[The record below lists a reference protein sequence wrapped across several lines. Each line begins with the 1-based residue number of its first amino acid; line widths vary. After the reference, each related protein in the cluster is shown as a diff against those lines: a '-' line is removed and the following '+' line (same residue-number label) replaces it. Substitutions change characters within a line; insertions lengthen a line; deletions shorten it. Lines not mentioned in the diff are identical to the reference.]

1 MSVPLKVPEVG
12 ESVRE
17 GYLTEW
23 LKDDGD
29 VVAAD
34 EPLYVLET
42 DKVTMTINADVGGRL
57 AIKVP
62 AGQEVEVGQAVAEI
76 DDSVE
81 APAAPPASGPAATPD
96 AVAETEPEQTA
107 QAPAVPA
114 ERGEPTPQ
122 PGKAPRA
129 TATIEDLSPAVRRLV
144 LEHDLDPA
152 SISGTGRGGRLTK
165 EDVLRHL
172 DESTLQT
179 PATDVTLRPEPPAP
193 AAAAAAPDERQT
205 RRRMSPLR
213 QRLAERLVEA
223 QQTAAMLTTFN
234 EVDMSRVI
242 ALRKQWREKF
252 RERHGVDLGFMS
264 FFVKAAVNALAF
276 VPAVNAFLDGDE
288 IVENHYY
295 DIGVAVSTERG
306 LVVPVIRDADRLSFA
321 GVETGIA
328 ELAEK
333 ARTGKLTLDDLSGG
347 VFTVSNGGIFG
358 SMLSTPILNP
368 PQSAILGMHAIKK
381 RPVVAGEDDR
391 VEVRPMMYLALSYD
405 HRLIDGREAVT
416 FLKRIVECLEDP
428 ERLLL
433 EV

>member
-1 MSVPLKVPEVG
+1 MSVLLKIPEVG

-17 GYLTEW
+17 GFLTDW
-23 LKDDGD
+23 LRSDGD

-57 AIKVP
+57 TIKVP
-62 AGQEVEVGQAVAEI
+62 AGEKVEVGQAVAEI

-81 APAAPPASGPAATPD
+81 APAAPPAPEPEAAAPEQPETAAEQPTPPAAREAHTPKP
-96 AVAETEPEQTA
+96 AQSSAAAGSVA
-107 QAPAVPA
+107 
-114 ERGEPTPQ
+114 
-122 PGKAPRA
+122 
-129 TATIEDLSPAVRRLV
+129 DLSPAVRRLV
-144 LEHDLDPA
+144 LEHDLDPGV
-152 SISGTGRGGRLTK
+152 ISGSGRGGRLTK
-165 EDVLRHL
+165 EDVLRYL
-172 DESTLQT
+172 DERPREA
-179 PATDVTLRPEPPAP
+179 PAASPAPRPAP
-193 AAAAAAPDERQT
+193 AAPPAVPAASGERQT

-213 QRLAERLVEA
+213 QRLAQRLVEA
-223 QQTAAMLTTFN
+223 QQTAAMLMTFN
-234 EVDMSRVI
+234 EVDMTRVI
-242 ALRKQWREKF
+242 ALRKQWRERF

-264 FFVKAAVNALAF
+264 FFVKAVVNALAF

-288 IVENHYY
+288 IVDNHYY
-295 DIGVAVSTERG
+295 DIGVAVSTDRG
-306 LVVPVIRDADRLSFA
+306 LVVPVVRDADRLTFA
-321 GVETGIA
+321 GVESAIA

-333 ARTGKLTLDDLSGG
+333 ARTGRLTLDDLSGG

-368 PQSAILGMHAIKK
+368 PQSGILGMHAIKK
-381 RPVVAGEDDR
+381 RPVVVGEDDR

-405 HRLIDGREAVT
+405 HRLVDGREAVT

>member
-17 GYLTEW
+17 GFLTEW
-23 LKDDGD
+23 LRSDGD

-57 AIKVP
+57 TIKVP
-62 AGQEVEVGQAVAEI
+62 AGEEVEVGQAVAEI

-81 APAAPPASGPAATPD
+81 APATPPAPEPEAAAPEQPETAAEQPTPPAAPEARTPK
-96 AVAETEPEQTA
+96 PA
-107 QAPAVPA
+107 QSS
-114 ERGEPTPQ
+114 
-122 PGKAPRA
+122 A
-129 TATIEDLSPAVRRLV
+129 TAGSVADLSPAVRRLV
-144 LEHDLDPA
+144 LEHDLDPGV
-152 SISGTGRGGRLTK
+152 ISGSGRGGRLTK
-165 EDVLRHL
+165 EDVLRYL
-172 DESTLQT
+172 DERPREA
-179 PATDVTLRPEPPAP
+179 PAASPAPRPAP
-193 AAAAAAPDERQT
+193 AAPPAVPAASGERQT

-213 QRLAERLVEA
+213 QRLAQRLVEA

-242 ALRKQWREKF
+242 ALRKQWRERF

-264 FFVKAAVNALAF
+264 FFVKATVNALAF

-288 IVENHYY
+288 IVDNHYY

-306 LVVPVIRDADRLSFA
+306 LVVPVIRDADRLTFA
-321 GVETGIA
+321 GVESAIA

-333 ARTGKLTLDDLSGG
+333 ARTGKLTLENLNGG

-381 RPVVAGEDDR
+381 RPVVVGEDDR

-405 HRLIDGREAVT
+405 HRLVDGREAVT

>member
-1 MSVPLKVPEVG
+1 MSVLLKIPEVG

-17 GYLTEW
+17 GFLTDW
-23 LKDDGD
+23 LRSDGD

-57 AIKVP
+57 TIKVP
-62 AGQEVEVGQAVAEI
+62 AGEKVEVGQAVAEI

-81 APAAPPASGPAATPD
+81 APAAPPAPEPEAAAPEQPETAAEQPTPPAAREAHTPKP
-96 AVAETEPEQTA
+96 AQSSAAAGSVA
-107 QAPAVPA
+107 
-114 ERGEPTPQ
+114 
-122 PGKAPRA
+122 
-129 TATIEDLSPAVRRLV
+129 DLSPAVRRLV
-144 LEHDLDPA
+144 LEHDLDPGV
-152 SISGTGRGGRLTK
+152 ISGSGRGGRLTK
-165 EDVLRHL
+165 EDVLRYL
-172 DESTLQT
+172 DERPREA
-179 PATDVTLRPEPPAP
+179 PAASPAPRPAP
-193 AAAAAAPDERQT
+193 AAPPAVPAASGERQT

-213 QRLAERLVEA
+213 QRLAQRLVEA

-234 EVDMSRVI
+234 EVDMTRVI
-242 ALRKQWREKF
+242 ALRKQWRERF

-264 FFVKAAVNALAF
+264 FFVKAVVNALAF

-288 IVENHYY
+288 IVDNHYY
-295 DIGVAVSTERG
+295 DIGVAVSTDRG
-306 LVVPVIRDADRLSFA
+306 LVVPVVRDADRLTFA
-321 GVETGIA
+321 GVESAIA

-333 ARTGKLTLDDLSGG
+333 ARTGRLTLDDLSGG

-368 PQSAILGMHAIKK
+368 PQSGILGMHAIKK
-381 RPVVAGEDDR
+381 RPVVVGEDDR

-405 HRLIDGREAVT
+405 HRLVDGREAVT